1 MARTTEVKLA
11 PRSPQRSVKVQAPRQ
26 WPPVI
31 ERVVRYFREVWVEL
45 NRVEWPSRRELV
57 SMTVVVLAVLVVTMI
72 YLGALD
78 YAASV
83 LIKQWLLRQPRP

>member
-1 MARTTEVKLA
+1 MARTTGVKLA
-11 PRSPQRSVKVQAPRQ
+11 PRPPQRPVKAQAPRQ

-31 ERVVRYFREVWVEL
+31 DRVVRYFREVWVEL
-45 NRVEWPSRRELV
+45 NRVEWTSRRDLV
-57 SMTVVVLAVLVVTMI
+57 RMTIVVLAVLAVTMI

-83 LIKQWLLRQPRP
+83 LIKQWLRQTP